1 MPSRPGVVMGSIY
14 LIVASTSSLEKGLI
28 SWAFISSTTEGWTVS
43 RISLKSYGRVEEN
56 REL

>member
-1 MPSRPGVVMGSIY
+1 MMGSIY
-14 LIVASTSSLEKGLI
+14 LIVVSTSSLEKGLI